1 MCSQCQ
7 YLISFDYACFRA
19 KDQQDHKLIHTNTKY
34 SHILNKCD
42 ITVDFPEQMDVYYI
56 IQWFGGHS
64 FEATNI

>member
-7 YLISFDYACFRA
+7 YLISFESQRPTGP
-19 KDQQDHKLIHTNTKY
+19 QLIHTNTKY

>member
-1 MCSQCQ
+1 MLKSQRPTGPQ
-7 YLISFDYACFRA
+7 
-19 KDQQDHKLIHTNTKY
+19 LIHTNTKY

-56 IQWFGGHS
+56 IRWFVGHS